1 MEAEKAFLKDKPKLH
16 TVTATQNVLTLE
28 YSTSAINASKGG

>member
-16 TVTATQNVLTLE
+16 AVTATQNVLTLE